1 MRSLLSD
8 KYCEKCVF
16 CSFFNLCHTKFS
28 NKKIGF
34 LSTLISEAN
43 IFVRFSNEEEI
54 SIFYSCKMTYFYIR
68 MFSSQNPALYIILS
82 FDVGM
87 KNVEKKIQENLSFLK
102 YNSMTYVWSEKIHLN
117 RTLTVC
123 FHCRHIWIKRIETK
137 NSEWLTEVSL
147 IRVYIGKSISYSSKH
162 CRWYVLMR
170 LPSILQNIPF

>member
-1 MRSLLSD
+1 MKTYFSVEQKKLINDGNSYSFRFTKDAVWDHCFQTISD

-28 NKKIGF
+28 NRKIGF

-82 FDVGM
+82 LDVGM
-87 KNVEKKIQENLSFLK
+87 KNVEKKNTGKHVVLK
-102 YNSMTYVWSEKIHLN
+102 I
-117 RTLTVC
+117 
-123 FHCRHIWIKRIETK
+123 
-137 NSEWLTEVSL
+137 
-147 IRVYIGKSISYSSKH
+147 
-162 CRWYVLMR
+162 
-170 LPSILQNIPF
+170 